1 MNAEELLEKYKA
13 GERTFKELNLRGLD
27 FKGADLSGID
37 LESADLTEENEE
49 LRIKNVGMLRIQPN
63 VFIRGEKEFLLNS
76 SPLKN

>member
-49 LRIKNVGMLRIQPN
+49 LRIKN
-63 VFIRGEKEFLLNS
+63 
-76 SPLKN
+76 